1 MTDSPETT
9 DSCPP
14 ENPEKSLR
22 EWDAFFAKWGRV
34 NDGVE
39 NPPPSEQKLTQGA
52 LTQEDF

>member
-1 MTDSPETT
+1 MTDSPETP

-22 EWDAFFAKWGRV
+22 EWDAFFARWGRV
-34 NDGVE
+34 NDRAE
-39 NPPPSEQKLTQGA
+39 EPAKKALTPGA